1 MTEEPPAP
9 TKEEKDSSDLIAQL
23 RDDFAAQISE
33 LKQSTDALIEAQ
45 RKQIEQ
51 LEADKKGLQ
60 AALVKSATSAPP
72 AEAPKPKTEEE
83 IYNEKVEALAKKGL
97 EDMKRRLTE

>member
-1 MTEEPPAP
+1 MTEEPPAS

-60 AALVKSATSAPP
+60 AALVKSATTTPP

-83 IYNEKVEALAKKGL
+83 IYNEKIEALAKKGL

>member
-9 TKEEKDSSDLIAQL
+9 KEEKDSSDLIAQL

-45 RKQIEQ
+45 KKQIEQ

-72 AEAPKPKTEEE
+72 VEAPRPKTEEE